1 MNTISFSFSR
11 YRSALESNDTNS
23 NNFNVVIERCSCWA
37 VLSIDSLKIEA
48 KIMHKGRGRFI
59 ILEDNYRGKYIG
71 KIVDASDVIRCKF

>member
-11 YRSALESNDTNS
+11 YKGSLESND
-23 NNFNVVIERCSCWA
+23 NNNDFSAAKERSSCWA

-59 ILEDNYRGKYIG
+59 ILEDNCRGKYTG
-71 KIVDASDVIRCKF
+71 KIVDASDVIRCTF

>member
-11 YRSALESNDTNS
+11 YKGSLAVNDNN
-23 NNFNVVIERCSCWA
+23 NNFNVAIERCSCWA

-59 ILEDNYRGKYIG
+59 ILEDNCRGKYIG
-71 KIVDASDVIRCKF
+71 KIVDASDVIRCTF